1 MSELTRTGLVLGILF
16 LSTFTRSALG
26 FGDALV
32 AMPLLTLLVGV
43 QTASPLV
50 ALAASTI
57 AISLLIQIWRQ
68 VNLAAAWRLIL
79 ATLLGIPFGLIA
91 LKFVPEQILRS
102 VLGLLLIA
110 FGVYNLA
117 EFSLPTLDD
126 ERLSWLFGW
135 IAGLFGGAFNANGPP
150 VVIYGLMRSWS
161 PDRFRATLQG
171 YFLFTGG
178 SILIAHGLAGL
189 WTRPV
194 LRYYLSALPVVVV
207 AILVGNW
214 ANARIS
220 GEAFN
225 RLVYAFLIVMG
236 VFMFV

>member
-1 MSELTRTGLVLGILF
+1 MAELSRTGLVLSILF

-32 AMPLLTLLVGV
+32 AMPLLTLIVGV
-43 QTASPLV
+43 QTATPLV

-57 AISLLIQIWRQ
+57 AVSLLIQIWRQ

-91 LKFVPEQILRS
+91 LKLVPEQILRS
-102 VLGLLLIA
+102 VLGFLLIT
-110 FGVYNLA
+110 FGAYNLA
-117 EFSLPTLDD
+117 EFALPLLND
-126 ERLSWLFGW
+126 ERFSWLFGW

-150 VVIYGLMRSWS
+150 VVIYGLMRNWS

-178 SILIAHGLAGL
+178 SILVAHGLAGL

-194 LRYYLSALPVVVV
+194 LRYYLSALPVIVT

-225 RLVYAFLIVMG
+225 RLVYAFLIIMG

>member
-1 MSELTRTGLVLGILF
+1 MAALTRTGLVLGILF

-32 AMPLLTLLVGV
+32 AMPLLALVVGV
-43 QTASPLV
+43 RTATPLV

-57 AISLLIQIWRQ
+57 AVLLLIQIWRQ
-68 VNLAAAWRLIL
+68 VKLAAAWRLIL
-79 ATLLGIPFGLIA
+79 ATLLGIPFGLVA
-91 LKFVPEQILRS
+91 LEFVPEQILRS
-102 VLGLLLIA
+102 VLELLLIA

-117 EFSLPTLDD
+117 EFTLPSLDD
-126 ERLSWLFGW
+126 ERFSWLFGW
-135 IAGLFGGAFNANGPP
+135 VAGLFGGAFNANGPP
-150 VVIYGLMRSWS
+150 IVIYGLMRNWS
-161 PDRFRATLQG
+161 PERFRATLQG

-178 SILIAHGLAGL
+178 SILVAHGLAGL

-194 LRYYLSALPVVVV
+194 LRYYFSALPVIIV

-225 RLVYAFLIVMG
+225 RLVYVFLIVMG
-236 VFMFV
+236 VFMFM

>member
-1 MSELTRTGLVLGILF
+1 MVALIRTGLVLGILF

-32 AMPLLTLLVGV
+32 AMPLLTLVVGV
-43 QTASPLV
+43 QTATPLV

-57 AISLLIQIWRQ
+57 AVSLLIQIWRQ

-110 FGVYNLA
+110 FGTYNLA
-117 EFSLPTLDD
+117 EFTLPTLDG
-126 ERLSWLFGW
+126 ERFSWLFGW

-150 VVIYGLMRSWS
+150 VVIYGLMRNWS

-178 SILIAHGLAGL
+178 SILVAHGLAGL

-194 LRYYLSALPVVVV
+194 LRYYLSALPVIVV

-220 GEAFN
+220 GETFN

>member
-1 MSELTRTGLVLGILF
+1 MAALTRTGLVLGILF

-32 AMPLLTLLVGV
+32 AMPLLTLVVGV
-43 QTASPLV
+43 RTATPLV

-57 AISLLIQIWRQ
+57 AVSLLIRIWRQ

-79 ATLLGIPFGLIA
+79 ATLLGIPFGLVA
-91 LKFVPEQILRS
+91 LEFVPEQILRS
-102 VLGLLLIA
+102 VLGLLLIV

-117 EFSLPTLDD
+117 EFALPSLDD
-126 ERLSWLFGW
+126 ESFSWLFGW
-135 IAGLFGGAFNANGPP
+135 VAGLFGGAFNANGPP
-150 VVIYGLMRSWS
+150 IVIYGLMRNWS
-161 PDRFRATLQG
+161 PERFRATLQG

-178 SILIAHGLAGL
+178 SILVAHGLAGL

-194 LRYYLSALPVVVV
+194 LRYYLSALPVIIA

-220 GEAFN
+220 GGAFN

-236 VFMFV
+236 VFMFM

>member
-1 MSELTRTGLVLGILF
+1 MVALTRTGLVLGILF

-32 AMPLLTLLVGV
+32 AMPLLTLVVGV
-43 QTASPLV
+43 QTATPLV

-57 AISLLIQIWRQ
+57 AVSLLIQIWRQ

-110 FGVYNLA
+110 FGAYNLA
-117 EFSLPTLDD
+117 EFALPTLDG
-126 ERLSWLFGW
+126 ERFSWLFGW

-150 VVIYGLMRSWS
+150 VVIYGLMRNWS

-178 SILIAHGLAGL
+178 SILVAHGLAGL

-194 LRYYLSALPVVVV
+194 LHYYLSALPVIVA

>member
-1 MSELTRTGLVLGILF
+1 
-16 LSTFTRSALG
+16 
-26 FGDALV
+26 
-32 AMPLLTLLVGV
+32 LLTLVVGV
-43 QTASPLV
+43 QTATPLV

-57 AISLLIQIWRQ
+57 AVSLLIQIWRQ

-110 FGVYNLA
+110 FGTYKLA
-117 EFSLPTLDD
+117 EFTLPTLDG
-126 ERLSWLFGW
+126 ERFSWLFGW

-150 VVIYGLMRSWS
+150 VVIYGLMRNWS

-178 SILIAHGLAGL
+178 SILVAHGLAGL

-194 LRYYLSALPVVVV
+194 LWYYLSALPVIVV

-220 GEAFN
+220 GETFN

>member
-1 MSELTRTGLVLGILF
+1 MAELSRTGLVLSILF

-32 AMPLLTLLVGV
+32 AMPLLTLIVGV
-43 QTASPLV
+43 QTATPLV

-57 AISLLIQIWRQ
+57 AVSLLIQIWRQ

-91 LKFVPEQILRS
+91 LKLVPEQILRS
-102 VLGLLLIA
+102 VLGFLLIA
-110 FGVYNLA
+110 FGAYNLA
-117 EFSLPTLDD
+117 EFALPLLND
-126 ERLSWLFGW
+126 ERFSWLFGW

-150 VVIYGLMRSWS
+150 VVIYGLMRNWS

-178 SILIAHGLAGL
+178 SILVAHGLAGL

-194 LRYYLSALPVVVV
+194 LRYYLSALPVIVT

-225 RLVYAFLIVMG
+225 RLVYAFLIIMG

>member
-1 MSELTRTGLVLGILF
+1 MSELTRIGLVLGVLF

-32 AMPLLTLLVGV
+32 AMPLLTLVVGV
-43 QTASPLV
+43 RTASPLV

-57 AISLLIQIWRQ
+57 AISLLIRIWRQ

-79 ATLLGIPFGLIA
+79 ATLLGIPFGLVA
-91 LKFVPEQILRS
+91 LKLVPEQILRS

-110 FGVYNLA
+110 FGAYNLA
-117 EFSLPTLDD
+117 EFTLPLLDD
-126 ERLSWLFGW
+126 ERFSWLFGW

-236 VFMFV
+236 VFMFI

>member
-1 MSELTRTGLVLGILF
+1 MVALIRTGLVLGILF

-32 AMPLLTLLVGV
+32 AMPLLTLVVGV
-43 QTASPLV
+43 QTATPLV

-57 AISLLIQIWRQ
+57 AVSLLIQIWRQ

-110 FGVYNLA
+110 FGTYNLA
-117 EFSLPTLDD
+117 EFTLPTLDG
-126 ERLSWLFGW
+126 ERFSWLFGW

-150 VVIYGLMRSWS
+150 VVIYGLMRNWS

-178 SILIAHGLAGL
+178 SILVAHGLAGL

-194 LRYYLSALPVVVV
+194 LWYYLSALPVIVV

-220 GEAFN
+220 GETFN